1 MKYIS
6 IDIETTGLDKDKH
19 QIVEIGAVID
29 ELGSD
34 TPIEDLPRF
43 RAVLIHENMTI
54 NSFCANLH
62 RDLWPEILA
71 AQRCVGPKNN
81 NNNNNNTLKG
91 VYVPKADRIDQDSS
105 IRINVKYKPITYV
118 VVDKY
123 YDEAKYTHYMS
134 PAQFEVEFHTWL
146 RDVLPGSS
154 EGWYTHGGGRYKNP
168 NPIKINVAGKNPAG
182 FDIPFIEA
190 LPNWQG
196 LIKFCRRVFDPA
208 SHYVRDTDECL
219 PDLQECINRAGFA
232 KTVSHTA
239 VDDAMDVVRL
249 IRHVRKSTFIHIQGD
264 VVADPDKQIAIYQ
277 PYCLRCSK
285 RNMCEVCADDSH
297 EVTDCTDRHI
307 SD

>member
-34 TPIEDLPRF
+34 TPIEDLPKF
-43 RAVLIHENMTI
+43 RAVLIHDEMQI
-54 NSFCANLH
+54 NAFCANLH

-71 AQRCVGPKNN
+71 AQNEKKVGSDTPLEGPPLSW
-81 NNNNNNTLKG
+81 TSYRDPRDAEFAL
-91 VYVPKADRIDQDSS
+91 
-105 IRINVKYKPITYV
+105 YK
-118 VVDKY
+118 
-123 YDEAKYTHYMS
+123 
-134 PAQFEVEFHTWL
+134 WL
-146 RDVLPGSS
+146 CLNIIGKKSKPDMQ
-154 EGWYTHGGGRYKNP
+154 
-168 NPIKINVAGKNPAG
+168 PIKINVAGKNPAG

-190 LPNWQG
+190 QPNWQG
-196 LIKFCRRVFDPA
+196 LIKFRRRVFDPA

-219 PDLQECINRAGFA
+219 PDLQECLNRAGFA